1 MMKEADGF
9 ETKPNMNWRLPPG
22 LKVKLARVKLLLCDV
37 DGVLTDASVFI
48 GGAGEIKRFNILDG
62 LGLVILRRSGIKVGW
77 VSSRPSDATAARAL
91 ELKID
96 YVLQQKESKVGVIE
110 RLLLETHCSWEEV
123 CYVGDD
129 VVDIGPL
136 KRAGCGIAVSNAVS
150 EAKAVADH
158 VTSAAGGYGAVREIV
173 ELILRAQGKWDNII
187 AEYSA

>member
-1 MMKEADGF
+1 
-9 ETKPNMNWRLPPG
+9 MNRRMPPG
-22 LKVKLARVKLLLCDV
+22 LKAKLARVKLLLCDV

-48 GGAGEIKRFNILDG
+48 GGASELKRFNILDG

-77 VSSRPSDATAARAL
+77 ISSRPSEATAARAM

-96 YVLQQKESKVGVIE
+96 YVLQQKECKVGVIE
-110 RLLLETHCSWEEV
+110 RLLLETHCSWDEV
-123 CYVGDD
+123 CYAGDD

-136 KRAGCGIAVSNAVS
+136 KRAGCGIAVNNAVA
-150 EAKAVADH
+150 EAKAAADH
-158 VTSAAGGYGAVREIV
+158 VTSAAGGFGAVREIV

>member
-1 MMKEADGF
+1 MMTEADGF
-9 ETKPNMNWRLPPG
+9 ETKPNMTGRIPPG
-22 LKVKLARVKLLLCDV
+22 LKAKLARVKLLLCDV

-48 GGAGEIKRFNILDG
+48 GGAVEIKRFNILDG

-77 VSSRPSDATAARAL
+77 ISNRPSEATAARAM

-96 YVLQQKESKVGVIE
+96 YVLQQKDSKVGVIE
-110 RLLLETHCSWEEV
+110 RLLLETRYSWDEV
-123 CYVGDD
+123 CYTGDD

-136 KRAGCGIAVSNAVS
+136 KRAGCGIAVNNAVA
-150 EAKAVADH
+150 EAKAAADH
-158 VTSAAGGYGAVREIV
+158 VTLAAGGYGAVREIV